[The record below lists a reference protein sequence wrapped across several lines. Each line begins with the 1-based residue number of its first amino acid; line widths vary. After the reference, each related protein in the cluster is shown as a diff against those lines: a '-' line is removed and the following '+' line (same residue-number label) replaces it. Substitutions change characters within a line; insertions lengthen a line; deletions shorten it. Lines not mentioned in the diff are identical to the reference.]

1 MSVDVREAVI
11 GIGTNLGDRSGQIEA
26 ARVSLL
32 ATSGIESVEIGPVI
46 ETEPVLP
53 DDVEEP
59 HPWYLNTV
67 AIIRTRL
74 SPEVLMG
81 RLLAIEA
88 NLGRRR
94 SGSVLPR
101 TLDLDL
107 LLLGKERRNTP
118 GLTIPHPRMWS
129 RSFVREPLE
138 ALRPGLLAEAEIWM
152 AQNDS

>member
-1 MSVDVREAVI
+1 MNGEVREAVI

-32 ATSGIESVEIGPVI
+32 ATPGIESVEIGPVI

-53 DDVEEP
+53 DDVQEP

-94 SGSVLPR
+94 CGSVLPR

-107 LLLGKERRNTP
+107 LLLEKERRSTP

-138 ALRPGLLAEAEIWM
+138 ALRPGLLAKAEIWL
-152 AQNDS
+152 AENDS